1 MKLFVLTL
9 LYTFSAF
16 VLYRPMSKR
25 EIESLQQSLRNAEE
39 HSNRREVV
47 IPLFCCLLA
56 QIECCNAL
64 AEEYRK
70 RGDEESLNS
79 ALTYHNMELDVCRE
93 IDSVNSAILALR
105 CLGDCYRDLGDI
117 QEAKPYYHDALAL
130 NRQKCKHVDDLQ
142 QEHACLPKGTVLLAR
157 LTLSG

>member
-1 MKLFVLTL
+1 M
-9 LYTFSAF
+9 
-16 VLYRPMSKR
+16 
-25 EIESLQQSLRNAEE
+25 
-39 HSNRREVV
+39 
-47 IPLFCCLLA
+47 
-56 QIECCNAL
+56 

-70 RGDEESLNS
+70 RGDEESLHS

-142 QEHACLPKGTVLLAR
+142 QEHACLPKGTALLAR
-157 LTLSG
+157 LILSGRVRARVLLFVQRCVQTSGILSIPVQSRTDLSERSHCSVSGSSLVGKGHRTGAVRRV